1 MNDPGLFVAGVMVTL
16 IVASALGL
24 LVWGAILDGRDE
36 ARRRALEQQQL
47 HAVGNV
53 HDRVPP
59 HAA

>member
-47 HAVGNV
+47 HAVPHA

>member
-24 LVWGAILDGRDE
+24 LVWGAILDGQDE
-36 ARRRALEQQQL
+36 ARRRAHEQQQL
-47 HAVGNV
+47 HAVPHT